1 MEKLKCLVPES
12 IKRMVGESSDEDLAS
27 TSSTLLHCLLNLPQ
41 FQQMI
46 DDLADSN
53 NSLCGKNKK
62 VALELKQ
69 KGNGSYLTA
78 EYASALESYSQAL
91 RVAPMDAVDMDKNL
105 VATLFLNRAS
115 LFHKIGFLTESLRD
129 CKRAI
134 QISPTYAK
142 AWYRRGKANVDLGN
156 FKDAVNDF
164 NNAKSFELSLDGKR
178 HIETELNIILERQ
191 KSTSRM
197 AVQENENCF
206 GHFDEPHQLKLSQ
219 VSTPDKG
226 RGMASQCDIPQASLV
241 HKEEPYALIILKS
254 CRETHC
260 HYCLNQL
267 RADTVPCTSCTIP
280 LYCSEHCQIQAG
292 GEPFSNFQDKIGTKE
307 THSHSHGENKF
318 ALCSDSNPIECF
330 PEHKHECLGVNW
342 PVILPSD
349 IVLAGRIL
357 VKSTS
362 QRCSTKSN
370 ALCELGL
377 SHSYTQ
383 ITPESKLELH
393 IYAIVLL
400 CCLQHS
406 FSVELPIN
414 GVSLSQTIILISQ
427 IRVNSMAIVR
437 MKSVDDPPDHFRKLT
452 SVGDALTS
460 SLEQVPVGQAIYKAA
475 SLFNHSCLPNIHAY
489 FLSRTLFIRT
499 TEYVSTGC
507 PLELSYGP
515 QGHKLNIVDIND
527 VASLALKFNNSSLHI
542 HPGFCL
548 HCGSHRD
555 LDASHKAINKAW
567 SYIKR
572 LQEAIISK
580 DITGTTLLDASRAL
594 GILRSTLH
602 AYNKSVAEAEDN
614 LAQAFCLVRDFQSAR
629 EHCKESIKILQTL
642 YDPDHIVIGY
652 ELVKLASIQ
661 LSLDDPAA
669 VDSTNHLGLIFARYF
684 GPHVDFIVPYQQFLK
699 RVAHR

>member
-1 MEKLKCLVPES
+1 
-12 IKRMVGESSDEDLAS
+12 
-27 TSSTLLHCLLNLPQ
+27 
-41 FQQMI
+41 
-46 DDLADSN
+46 
-53 NSLCGKNKK
+53 
-62 VALELKQ
+62 
-69 KGNGSYLTA
+69 
-78 EYASALESYSQAL
+78 
-91 RVAPMDAVDMDKNL
+91 
-105 VATLFLNRAS
+105 
-115 LFHKIGFLTESLRD
+115 
-129 CKRAI
+129 
-134 QISPTYAK
+134 
-142 AWYRRGKANVDLGN
+142 
-156 FKDAVNDF
+156 
-164 NNAKSFELSLDGKR
+164 
-178 HIETELNIILERQ
+178 
-191 KSTSRM
+191 
-197 AVQENENCF
+197 
-206 GHFDEPHQLKLSQ
+206 
-219 VSTPDKG
+219 
-226 RGMASQCDIPQASLV
+226 MASKCDIPQASLV

-260 HYCLNQL
+260 HYCMNQL
-267 RADTVPCTSCTIP
+267 QADTVPCTSCTIP

-292 GEPFSNFQDKIGTKE
+292 GKPFSNFQDKIGTKE
-307 THSHSHGENKF
+307 SHSKPVD
-318 ALCSDSNPIECF
+318 LCSDSNPVECF

-342 PVILPSD
+342 PAILPTD

-357 VKSTS
+357 VKSTT
-362 QRCSTKSN
+362 QRCSTESN
-370 ALCELGL
+370 ALCDLGL

-383 ITPESKLELH
+383 IGPESKLELH

-400 CCLQHS
+400 CCLHRS
-406 FSVELPIN
+406 FRLELPII

-427 IRVNSMAIVR
+427 IRVNSMAIVQ
-437 MKSVDDPPDHFRKLT
+437 MKSVDDPPDQFRKLA
-452 SVGDALTS
+452 SNGDALTS

-515 QGHKLNIVDIND
+515 QVGQLDCKDRLRYLADKYSFQCQCRGCSQLNLSDLALNAFCCVNHNCAGVVLESTIINGETHKLNNFPRAPEKQKFDSQLQGHKLNIVDINNM
-527 VASLALKFNNSSLHI
+527 ASLVLKFNNSTLQI

-555 LDASHKAINKAW
+555 LDTSREAINKAW

-580 DITGTTLLDASRAL
+580 YISGTTLLDASRAL

-614 LAQAFCLVRDFQSAR
+614 LAQAFCLVRDFHSAR
-629 EHCKESIKILQTL
+629 EHCQESIKILQTL

-652 ELVKLASIQ
+652 EMVKLASIQ

-669 VDSTNHLGLIFARYF
+669 VDSINHLGVIFARYF
-684 GPHVDFIVPYQQFLK
+684 GPHVDFIAPYQQFLK